1 MAKIDNFTVE
11 ELKTIIQNSNSQR
24 DVLEA
29 LGYGRSGASYKT
41 LQNRCQRYGI
51 SLEKFKNNHITG
63 TKITI
68 EDCCENSTRATGKI
82 KDFILRE
89 NLLEYKCAI
98 CGNNGIWLDKK
109 LTLQLDHINGIN
121 NDHRLKNLRFLCP
134 NCHTQTETWGKNK
147 DG

>member
-1 MAKIDNFTVE
+1 MAKIDNFTIE
-11 ELKTIIQNSNSQR
+11 ELKNIIDKSNSQR

-41 LQNRCQRYGI
+41 LQNRCKKYGI
-51 SLEKFKNNHITG
+51 SLDKFKNNRITG

-68 EDCCENSTRATGKI
+68 DDCCENSKRATGI

-98 CGNNGIWLDKK
+98 CGNIGEWQGKK

-121 NDHRLKNLRFLCP
+121 NDHRLNNLRFLCP
-134 NCHTQTETWGKNK
+134 NCHCQTETWGKNK
-147 DG
+147 YS